1 MANMAYTYDIP
12 IAIQQQLVAVLRS
25 NGQFQLAEM
34 ISAAKLDFDDVGL
47 AYYAGLKG
55 NNWDKHALD
64 CNIYVAEKNMA
75 DIQRM
80 KGVLKN
86 WIQKLL
92 PHDTGLLVRDISV
105 IPRIEDENITL
116 PETHGETWQV
126 LHTDIMQA
134 LSRNEPTLVL
144 DRLHTFSVKFIR
156 ELCDKKGIQTKDTN
170 GKAYALHSLGGML
183 LKYYH
188 ANNVF
193 QSVFSEQA
201 MKTSIS
207 LFDRYNSVRNDQSY
221 AHDNDVL
228 NKAEATLAVRIM
240 TATISFIDEMEG

>member
-1 MANMAYTYDIP
+1 MDYTYDIP
-12 IAIQQQLVAVLRS
+12 AQLQQQLVAALRA
-25 NGQFQLAEM
+25 NGQIQLAEM

-47 AYYAGLKG
+47 AYYAGLRG

-64 CNIYVAEKNMA
+64 CNIYVTEKYMS

-80 KGVLKN
+80 KGVLKS

-92 PHDTGLLVRDISV
+92 PHETGLLMRDISV
-105 IPRIEDENITL
+105 IPRFDDENITL
-116 PETHGETWQV
+116 PETQGETWEV
-126 LHTDIMQA
+126 LHNDIMQA

-144 DRLHTFSVKFIR
+144 DRLHTFSVRFIR
-156 ELCDKKGIQTKDTN
+156 ELCDKKGIQTKDAS

-183 LKYYH
+183 LKHYQ

-193 QSVFSEQA
+193 QSDFSEQA

-207 LFDRYNSVRNDQSY
+207 LFDRYNNIRNDQSY
-221 AHDNDVL
+221 AHDNEVL
-228 NKAEATLAVRIM
+228 NKAEATLAVKVM
-240 TATISFIDEMEG
+240 TATISFIDEIETS

>member
-1 MANMAYTYDIP
+1 
-12 IAIQQQLVAVLRS
+12 
-25 NGQFQLAEM
+25 
-34 ISAAKLDFDDVGL
+34 
-47 AYYAGLKG
+47 
-55 NNWDKHALD
+55 
-64 CNIYVAEKNMA
+64 
-75 DIQRM
+75 
-80 KGVLKN
+80 
-86 WIQKLL
+86 
-92 PHDTGLLVRDISV
+92 
-105 IPRIEDENITL
+105 
-116 PETHGETWQV
+116 

>member
-1 MANMAYTYDIP
+1 MDYTYDIP
-12 IAIQQQLVAVLRS
+12 AQIQQQLVAALRA
-25 NGQFQLAEM
+25 NGQIQLAEM

-47 AYYAGLKG
+47 AYYAGLRG

-64 CNIYVAEKNMA
+64 CNIYVTEKYMS

-80 KGVLKN
+80 KGVLKS

-92 PHDTGLLVRDISV
+92 PHETGLLMRDISV
-105 IPRIEDENITL
+105 IPRFDDENITL
-116 PETHGETWQV
+116 PETKGETWEV
-126 LHTDIMQA
+126 LHNDIMQA

-144 DRLHTFSVKFIR
+144 DRLHTFSVRFIR
-156 ELCDKKGIQTKDTN
+156 ELCDKKGIQTKDAS

-183 LKYYH
+183 LKHYQ

-193 QSVFSEQA
+193 QSDFSEQA

-207 LFDRYNSVRNDQSY
+207 LFDRYNNIRNDQSY
-221 AHDNDVL
+221 AHDNEVL
-228 NKAEATLAVRIM
+228 NKAEATLAVKVM
-240 TATISFIDEMEG
+240 TATISFIDEIETS

>member
-1 MANMAYTYDIP
+1 MAYTYDIP

-25 NGQFQLAEM
+25 NGQIQLAEM

-47 AYYAGLKG
+47 AYYAGLRG

-64 CNIYVAEKNMA
+64 CNIYVTEKYMS

-80 KGVLKN
+80 KGVLKS

-92 PHDTGLLVRDISV
+92 PHETGLLMRDISV
-105 IPRIEDENITL
+105 IPRFDDENITL
-116 PETHGETWQV
+116 PETQGETWEV
-126 LHTDIMQA
+126 LHNDIMQA

-144 DRLHTFSVKFIR
+144 DRLHTFSVRFIR
-156 ELCDKKGIQTKDTN
+156 ELCDKKGIQTKDAS

-183 LKYYH
+183 LKHYQ

-193 QSVFSEQA
+193 QSDFSEQA

-207 LFDRYNSVRNDQSY
+207 LFDRYNNIRNDQSY
-221 AHDNDVL
+221 AHDNEVL

>member
-1 MANMAYTYDIP
+1 MAYTYDIP

-25 NGQFQLAEM
+25 NGQIQLAEM

-64 CNIYVAEKNMA
+64 CNIYVVEKNMA

-116 PETHGETWQV
+116 PETHGETWEV

-134 LSRNEPTLVL
+134 LSRNEPILVL

-156 ELCDKKGIQTKDTN
+156 ELCDKKGIQTKDTK
-170 GKAYALHSLGGML
+170 GKAYALHKGLCSCPYRTLGKLYLPYIL
-183 LKYYH
+183 LGEYH
-188 ANNVF
+188 FAA
-193 QSVFSEQA
+193 EGKGGPA
-201 MKTSIS
+201 
-207 LFDRYNSVRNDQSY
+207 L
-221 AHDNDVL
+221 VL
-228 NKAEATLAVRIM
+228 CNALCDPGGKVGRFG
-240 TATISFIDEMEG
+240 TA

>member
-1 MANMAYTYDIP
+1 MTYTYDVP

-25 NGQFQLAEM
+25 NGQIQLSEM
-34 ISAAKLDFDDVGL
+34 ISVARLDFDDVGL
-47 AYYAGLKG
+47 AYYAGLRG
-55 NNWDKHALD
+55 DNWDKHALD
-64 CNIYVAEKNMA
+64 CNIYVAEKHMS

-80 KGVLKN
+80 KDILKN

-92 PHDTGLLVRDISV
+92 PHDTGLLMRDISV
-105 IPRIEDENITL
+105 IPKIDGENITL
-116 PETHGETWQV
+116 PEAHGETWEV
-126 LHTDIMQA
+126 LHTDIMQV

-156 ELCDKKGIQTKDTN
+156 ELCNKKGIQTKDSS
-170 GKAYALHSLGGML
+170 GKAYALHSLVGML

-193 QSVFSEQA
+193 QSDFSEQA

-207 LFDRYNSVRNDQSY
+207 LFDRYNSIRNDQSY

-240 TATISFIDEMEG
+240 TAIISFIDEIEV

>member
-1 MANMAYTYDIP
+1 MDYTYDIP
-12 IAIQQQLVAVLRS
+12 AQIQQQLVAALRA
-25 NGQFQLAEM
+25 NGQIQLAEM

-47 AYYAGLKG
+47 AYYAGLRG

-64 CNIYVAEKNMA
+64 CNIYVTEKYMS

-80 KGVLKN
+80 KGVLKS

-92 PHDTGLLVRDISV
+92 PHETGLLMRDISV
-105 IPRIEDENITL
+105 IPRFDDENITL
-116 PETHGETWQV
+116 PETQGETWEV
-126 LHTDIMQA
+126 LHNDIMQA

-144 DRLHTFSVKFIR
+144 DRLHTFSVRFIR
-156 ELCDKKGIQTKDTN
+156 ELCDKKGIQTKDAS

-183 LKYYH
+183 LKHYQ

-193 QSVFSEQA
+193 QSDFSEQA

-207 LFDRYNSVRNDQSY
+207 LFDRYNNIRNDQSY
-221 AHDNDVL
+221 AHDNEVL
-228 NKAEATLAVRIM
+228 NKAEATLAVKVM
-240 TATISFIDEMEG
+240 TATISFIDEIETS

>member
-1 MANMAYTYDIP
+1 MDYTYDIP
-12 IAIQQQLVAVLRS
+12 AQLQQQLVAALRA
-25 NGQFQLAEM
+25 NGQVQLAEM

-47 AYYAGLKG
+47 AYYAGLRG
-55 NNWDKHALD
+55 DNWDKHALD
-64 CNIYVAEKNMA
+64 CNIYVAEKHMA

-105 IPRIEDENITL
+105 IPKIDDENITL
-116 PETHGETWQV
+116 PETHGDTWEV

-134 LSRNEPTLVL
+134 LSRSEPTLVL

-156 ELCDKKGIQTKDTN
+156 ELCEKKGIQTKDAS

-183 LKYYH
+183 LKHYQ

-193 QSVFSEQA
+193 QSEFSEQA

-207 LFDRYNSVRNDQSY
+207 LFDRYNNIRNDQSY
-221 AHDNDVL
+221 AHDNEVL
-228 NKAEATLAVRIM
+228 NKAEATLAVKVM
-240 TATISFIDEMEG
+240 TATISFIDEIETS

>member
-1 MANMAYTYDIP
+1 MDYTYDIP
-12 IAIQQQLVAVLRS
+12 AQLQQQLVAALRA
-25 NGQFQLAEM
+25 NGQVQLAEM

-47 AYYAGLKG
+47 AYYAGLRG

-64 CNIYVAEKNMA
+64 CNIYVTEKYMS

-80 KGVLKN
+80 KGVLKS

-92 PHDTGLLVRDISV
+92 PHETGLLMRDISV
-105 IPRIEDENITL
+105 IPRFDDENITL
-116 PETHGETWQV
+116 PETQGETWEV
-126 LHTDIMQA
+126 LHNDIMQA

-144 DRLHTFSVKFIR
+144 DRLHTFSVRFIR
-156 ELCDKKGIQTKDTN
+156 ELCDKKGIQTKDAS

-183 LKYYH
+183 LKHYQ

-193 QSVFSEQA
+193 QSDFSEQA

-207 LFDRYNSVRNDQSY
+207 LFDRYNNIRNDQSY
-221 AHDNDVL
+221 AHDNEVL
-228 NKAEATLAVRIM
+228 NKAEATLAVKVM
-240 TATISFIDEMEG
+240 TATISFIDEIETS

>member
-1 MANMAYTYDIP
+1 MAYTYDIP

-25 NGQFQLAEM
+25 NGQIQLAEM

-64 CNIYVAEKNMA
+64 CNIYVVEKNMA

-92 PHDTGLLVRDISV
+92 PHDTGLLVRDISA

-116 PETHGETWQV
+116 PETHGETW
-126 LHTDIMQA
+126 
-134 LSRNEPTLVL
+134 
-144 DRLHTFSVKFIR
+144 
-156 ELCDKKGIQTKDTN
+156 
-170 GKAYALHSLGGML
+170 
-183 LKYYH
+183 
-188 ANNVF
+188 
-193 QSVFSEQA
+193 
-201 MKTSIS
+201 
-207 LFDRYNSVRNDQSY
+207 
-221 AHDNDVL
+221 
-228 NKAEATLAVRIM
+228 
-240 TATISFIDEMEG
+240 